1 MKKLNSILNIQPD
14 DSRQFLPMVQGKP
27 QDSTVQ
33 DDFEYARENLMDVI
47 GKGQEALFD
56 LMDVAR
62 QSQHPRAYEVLSTM
76 MTTLVGANKDLLDLQ
91 AKKKKL
97 LEAEP
102 EANNQHV
109 TNNLFVGSTTE
120 LQKMLDQRRNSSDDD
135 GSR

>member
-1 MKKLNSILNIQPD
+1 MKKLNNILNIQPD
-14 DSRQFLPMVQGKP
+14 DSRQFLPMVQSKP
-27 QDSTVQ
+27 EDSTVQ

-62 QSQHPRAYEVLSTM
+62 QSQHPRAYEVLSNLMNTM
-76 MTTLVGANKDLLDLQ
+76 VGASKDLLELQ

-97 LEAEP
+97 LEVEP
-102 EANNQHV
+102 EANSQQV

-120 LQKMLDQRRNSSDDD
+120 LQKMLDQRRNNSDDA
-135 GSR
+135 G

>member
-1 MKKLNSILNIQPD
+1 MKKLNQILNIQPD
-14 DSRQFLPMVQGKP
+14 ADRQYLPMVQDRP
-27 QDSTVQ
+27 EDPTIQN
-33 DDFEYARENLMDVI
+33 DFDYARENLMDVI

-97 LEAEP
+97 LEVEP
-102 EANNQHV
+102 EANNQQV
-109 TNNLFVGSTTE
+109 TNNLFVGSTAE
-120 LQKMLDQRRNSSDDD
+120 LQKMIDQRRNNSE
-135 GSR
+135 

>member
-1 MKKLNSILNIQPD
+1 MKKLNQILNIQPD
-14 DSRQFLPMVQGKP
+14 ADRQYLPMVQDRP
-27 QDSTVQ
+27 QDPSIQ
-33 DDFEYARENLMDVI
+33 NDFDYARENLMDVI

-62 QSQHPRAYEVLSTM
+62 QSQHPRAYEVLSNM

-102 EANNQHV
+102 EANNQQV
-109 TNNLFVGSTTE
+109 TNNLFVGSTAE
-120 LQKMLDQRRNSSDDD
+120 LQKMIDQKRNNSE
-135 GSR
+135 

>member
-1 MKKLNSILNIQPD
+1 MKKLNNILNIQLD
-14 DSRQFLPMVQGKP
+14 DSRQFLPMVQDKP

-62 QSQHPRAYEVLSTM
+62 QSQHPRAYEVLSNLMNTM
-76 MTTLVGANKDLLDLQ
+76 VGASKDLLELQ

-97 LEAEP
+97 LEAEQ
-102 EANNQHV
+102 EALNKEDV
-109 TNNLFVGSTTE
+109 
-120 LQKMLDQRRNSSDDD
+120 NSAHP
-135 GSR
+135 